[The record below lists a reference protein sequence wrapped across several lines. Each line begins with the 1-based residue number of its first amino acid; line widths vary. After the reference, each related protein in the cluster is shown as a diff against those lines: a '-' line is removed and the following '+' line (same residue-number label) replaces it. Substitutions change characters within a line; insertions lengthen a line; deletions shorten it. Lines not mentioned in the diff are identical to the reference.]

1 VISEIGAFCL
11 MLGLAFAA
19 AQVGLSAA
27 GRMRRSTLLAAAG
40 EGAAVA
46 SFAGVALAFA
56 CLIHAF
62 VTSDFSVANVAANSH
77 TEKPLL
83 YKVAGAWGSHEG
95 SMLLWCLALTG
106 YGAAAAT
113 LGRGLPQG
121 LKALMV
127 ATQGVLG
134 TVFLAYTVFASNPLL
149 RIPLNQVPVEGRS
162 LNPLLQD
169 PALAIHPPFLYSG
182 YVGMSVVF
190 SLAVAALIEG
200 RVDAAWARWV
210 RPWALAAWSLLTVG
224 IMLGS
229 FWAYYEL
236 GWGGWWFW
244 DPVENASFMPWLI
257 ATALLH
263 SAIVTEKRGALAGW
277 SLFLALGAFTFS
289 MLGAFLVRSGVLTSV
304 HAFAVDP
311 KRGVL
316 LLIIL
321 GLTAGSGF
329 LLFAWRAPKLSKG
342 GVFAPISRESAL
354 VLNNILLA
362 AATTAVLL
370 GTLYPLVR
378 EAITGEAISVGPGFF
393 NIAFVPLMG
402 ALAILLPAGPLLAW
416 KRGDLTGVGQRL
428 ILAAAVAVGAG
439 LLTLALVSP
448 RKALGALGVAVGAWL
463 IGGAVA
469 ELIERTRA
477 FRVPA
482 ADSLRRLTGMPRGAW
497 GMTFAHLGLGVFVLG
512 ACFEIGWRGEAAETL
527 PIGGSLDVAG
537 YHLVLDRV
545 APVDGPN
552 FDADQAIIRAT
563 KDGQPVC
570 IGRPERRVY
579 PAGGQTTSEVAIC
592 YRGFSHLYMVLG
604 ERRENAASPHAA
616 GGAGP
621 PVWLVRA
628 YWNPWATLIFLG
640 PIIMAL
646 GGVIS
651 LSDRRLR
658 LGVAAR
664 SRQAAVPEAAPEAA
678 KGKKRRE
685 QPA

>member
-1 VISEIGAFCL
+1 MTAEIGSFAL
-11 MLGLAFAA
+11 VLGLAFAI
-19 AQVGLSAA
+19 AQVVLSVSA
-27 GRMRRSTLLAAAG
+27 RVRRSTVLAAAG
-40 EGAAVA
+40 EGAALA
-46 SFAGVALAFA
+46 SFAGVAIAFA

-77 TEKPLL
+77 TEKPML

-95 SMLLWCLALTG
+95 SILLWCFILTG

-127 ATQGVLG
+127 AVQGALG

-149 RIPLNQVPVEGRS
+149 RIAAPPVEGRS

-210 RPWALAAWSLLTVG
+210 RPWALAAWSFLTVG
-224 IMLGS
+224 ITLGA

-244 DPVENASFMPWLI
+244 DPVENASFMPWLM

-263 SAIVTEKRGALAGW
+263 SAIVTEKRGALSGW
-277 SLFLALGAFTFS
+277 SLFLAIGAFTFS

-321 GLTAGSGF
+321 GVTSGSAF
-329 LLFAWRAPKLSKG
+329 ALFAWRAPKLSPG
-342 GVFAPISRESAL
+342 GVFAPVSRESAL

-362 AATTAVLL
+362 AATATVML
-370 GTLYPLVR
+370 GTLYPLIR
-378 EAITGEAISVGPGFF
+378 EALTGEAISVGPPYF
-393 NIAFVPLMG
+393 NLTFAPLMA

-416 KRGDLTGVGQRL
+416 KRGDVRGVGQRL
-428 ILAAAVAVGAG
+428 WVAALAALGCG

-448 RKALGALGVAVGAWL
+448 LKALGALGVTIGAWL
-463 IGGAVA
+463 VMGAVV

-482 ADSLRRLTGMPRGAW
+482 AESWRRLTGLPRGAW
-497 GMTFAHLGLGVFVLG
+497 GMTLAHLGLGVFVLG
-512 ACFEIGWRGEAAETL
+512 ACVELGWKGEAAETL
-527 PIGGSLDVAG
+527 PLGGSLDVAG
-537 YHLVLDRV
+537 YHLVLETVGPRE
-545 APVDGPN
+545 GPN
-552 FDADQAIIRAT
+552 YESERALIRVS
-563 KDGQPVC
+563 KDGKPICVAE
-570 IGRPERRVY
+570 PDRRFY
-579 PAGGQTTSEVAIC
+579 PAGGQTISGISLC
-592 YRGFSHLYMVLG
+592 YRGASHLYIVLG
-604 ERRENAASPHAA
+604 ERRKATN
-616 GGAGP
+616 GT
-621 PVWLVRA
+621 PVWLIRA
-628 YWNPWATLIFLG
+628 YWNPFASLIFIG
-640 PIIMAL
+640 PVIMAL
-646 GGVIS
+646 GGLTS
-651 LSDRRLR
+651 LSDGKMR
-658 LGVAAR
+658 LGVA
-664 SRQAAVPEAAPEAA
+664 
-678 KGKKRRE
+678 RRRKE

>member
-1 VISEIGAFCL
+1 MMIAEIGSFAL
-11 MLGLAFAA
+11 VLGLAFAI
-19 AQVGLSAA
+19 AQAGLSAA
-27 GRMRRSTLLAAAG
+27 ARIRRSTVLAAAG
-40 EGAAVA
+40 EGAALA
-46 SFAGVALAFA
+46 SFAGVAIAFA
-56 CLIHAF
+56 CLIYAF

-77 TEKPLL
+77 TEKPML

-95 SMLLWCLALTG
+95 SILLWCFILTG

-121 LKALMV
+121 LKASMV
-127 ATQGVLG
+127 AVQGTLG
-134 TVFLAYTVFASNPLL
+134 SVFLAYTVFASNPLL
-149 RIPLNQVPVEGRS
+149 RILKPPVEGNS
-162 LNPLLQD
+162 LNPLLQA

-210 RPWALAAWSLLTVG
+210 RPWALAAWSFLSVG
-224 IMLGS
+224 ITLGA

-244 DPVENASFMPWLI
+244 DPVENASFMPWLM

-321 GLTAGSGF
+321 GVTSGSAF
-329 LLFAWRAPKLSKG
+329 TLFAWRAPKLAPG
-342 GVFAPISRESAL
+342 GVFAPVSRESAL

-362 AATTAVLL
+362 AATATVLL
-370 GTLYPLVR
+370 GTLFPLIR
-378 EAITGEAISVGPGFF
+378 EAVTGEAISVGPPYF
-393 NIAFVPLMG
+393 NLTFAPLM
-402 ALAILLPAGPLLAW
+402 ATLAIILPAGPLLAW
-416 KRGDLTGVGQRL
+416 KRGDLSGVGQRL
-428 ILAAAVAVGAG
+428 WVAALLALGAG
-439 LLTLALVSP
+439 LATYALVSP
-448 RKALGALGVAVGAWL
+448 RKALGAAGVAIGAWL
-463 IGGAVA
+463 VAGAVV

-482 ADSLRRLTGMPRGAW
+482 ADSWRRLTGLPRGAW
-497 GMTFAHLGLGVFVLG
+497 GMTLAHLGLGVFVLG
-512 ACFEIGWRGEAAETL
+512 ACFELGWKAEAAEAL
-527 PIGGSLDVAG
+527 PIGGAVDVAG
-537 YHLVLDRV
+537 YHLVLESV
-545 APVDGPN
+545 GPVDGPN
-552 FDADQAIIRAT
+552 FDAERAILRVT
-563 KDGQPVC
+563 RDGKPVC
-570 IGRPERRVY
+570 VGEPNRRFY
-579 PAGGQTTSEVAIC
+579 PAGNQTVSGIALC
-592 YRGFSHLYMVLG
+592 YRGASHLYMVLG
-604 ERRENAASPHAA
+604 EKRMTTA
-616 GGAGP
+616 GT
-621 PVWLVRA
+621 PVWLIRA

-640 PIIMAL
+640 PVLMAL
-646 GGVIS
+646 GGLTS
-651 LSDRRLR
+651 LSDRKMR
-658 LGVAAR
+658 LGVAQ
-664 SRQAAVPEAAPEAA
+664 RQ
-678 KGKKRRE
+678 RE

>member
-1 VISEIGAFCL
+1 MIAELGAFAL
-11 MLGLAFAA
+11 TLALAFAA
-19 AQVGLSAA
+19 AQLALSAV
-27 GRMRRSTLLAAAG
+27 GRWRRSTVLAAAA
-40 EGAAVA
+40 EGAALA

-62 VTSDFSVANVAANSH
+62 VTSDFSVANVAQNSH

-83 YKVAGAWGSHEG
+83 YRVAGAWGSHEG

-106 YGAAAAT
+106 YGAAAVAF
-113 LGRGLPQG
+113 GRSLPRG
-121 LKALMV
+121 LKASMV
-127 ATQGVLG
+127 AVQGGLG
-134 TVFLAYTVFASNPLL
+134 TVFLAYTVFASNPLA
-149 RIPLNQVPVEGRS
+149 RIATPPVEGRS

-169 PALAIHPPFLYSG
+169 PALAVHPPFLYAG

-200 RVDAAWARWV
+200 RVDAAWARWI

-224 IMLGS
+224 ITLGS

-244 DPVENASFMPWLI
+244 DPVENASFMPWLV

-277 SLFLALGAFTFS
+277 TLFLSLAAFSFS

-321 GLTAGSGF
+321 GVTTGAGFS
-329 LLFAWRAPKLSKG
+329 LFAWRAPKLTQG
-342 GVFAPISRESAL
+342 GLFAPVSRESAL

-362 AATTAVLL
+362 AATTTVLL
-370 GTLYPLVR
+370 GTLYPLIR
-378 EAITGEAISVGPGFF
+378 EAITGEAISVGPPYF
-393 NIAFVPLMG
+393 NLTFTPLMA

-416 KRGDLTGVGQRL
+416 KRGDAQGVAQRL
-428 ILAAAVAVGAG
+428 WIAA
-439 LLTLALVSP
+439 LI
-448 RKALGALGVAVGAWL
+448 ALGVGLAVYATISPRQAFGAAGIGMGSWL
-463 IGGAVA
+463 IAGAVA
-469 ELIERTRA
+469 ELVERTRL
-477 FRVPA
+477 FRISA
-482 ADSLRRLTGMPRGAW
+482 GESLRRLVGLPRGAW
-497 GMTFAHLGLGVFVLG
+497 GMTLAHLGLGVFVLG
-512 ACFEIGWRGEAAETL
+512 ACFETGWKAESAETL
-527 PIGGSLDVAG
+527 RIGQSLNVGA
-537 YHLVLDRV
+537 YHLTLDAVRD
-545 APVDGPN
+545 VDGPN
-552 FDADQAIIRAT
+552 YDAERALIHAT
-563 KDGQPVC
+563 RNGKPVC
-570 IGRPERRVY
+570 TGEPERRFY

-592 YRGFSHLYMVLG
+592 YRGPSHLYMVLG
-604 ERRENAASPHAA
+604 ERRDAA
-616 GGAGP
+616 GA

-640 PIIMAL
+640 PVIMGL

-658 LGVAAR
+658 LGVAR
-664 SRQAAVPEAAPEAA
+664 R
-678 KGKKRRE
+678 RRE

>member
-1 VISEIGAFCL
+1 MIAEFGSFAL
-11 MLGLAFAA
+11 TLGLAFAI
-19 AQVGLSAA
+19 AQFGLSAA
-27 GRMRRSTLLAAAG
+27 ARIRRSTVLAAAG

-46 SFAGVALAFA
+46 SFAGVAIAFA
-56 CLIHAF
+56 CLIYAF

-77 TEKPLL
+77 TEKPML

-95 SMLLWCLALTG
+95 SILLWCFILTG

-113 LGRGLPQG
+113 LGRGLPKG
-121 LKALMV
+121 LKAVMV
-127 ATQGVLG
+127 ATQGALG
-134 TVFLAYTVFASNPLL
+134 MVFLAYTVFASNPLT
-149 RIPLNQVPVEGRS
+149 RIAMPPVEGRS

-169 PALAIHPPFLYSG
+169 PALAIHPPFLYAG

-190 SLAVAALIEG
+190 SLAVAALVEG

-224 IMLGS
+224 ITLGA

-263 SAIVTEKRGALAGW
+263 SAVVTEKRGALAGW

-321 GLTAGSGF
+321 AVTSGSGF
-329 LLFAWRAPKLSKG
+329 ALFAWRAPKLARG
-342 GVFAPISRESAL
+342 GLFAPVSRESAL

-362 AATTAVLL
+362 AATATVLL
-370 GTLYPLVR
+370 GTLYPLIR
-378 EAITGEAISVGPGFF
+378 EAMTGEAISVGPPYF
-393 NIAFVPLMG
+393 NLTFAPLMA
-402 ALAILLPAGPLLAW
+402 ALAIILPAGPLLAW
-416 KRGDLTGVGQRL
+416 KRGDLQGVGQRL
-428 ILAAAVAVGAG
+428 WFAALAALGIG
-439 LLTLALVSP
+439 LLTYALVSP
-448 RKALGALGVAVGAWL
+448 SKALGAAGIAIGAWL
-463 IGGAVA
+463 IAGAAA

-482 ADSLRRLTGMPRGAW
+482 SDSWRRLTGLPRGAW
-497 GMTFAHLGLGVFVLG
+497 GMTLAHLGLGVFVLG
-512 ACFEIGWRGEAAETL
+512 ACFELGWKAESAETL
-527 PIGGSLDVAG
+527 PIGGALDVGA
-537 YHLVLDRV
+537 YHLVLENV
-545 APVDGPN
+545 GPVDGPN
-552 FDADQAIIRAT
+552 YDAERGVIRAT
-563 KDGQPVC
+563 KDGRTVC
-570 IGRPERRVY
+570 VGEPERRFY

-592 YRGFSHLYMVLG
+592 YRGASHLYMVLG
-604 ERRENAASPHAA
+604 ERREAA
-616 GGAGP
+616 GPGGGE

-640 PIIMAL
+640 PVIMGL
-646 GGVIS
+646 GGLIS

-658 LGVAAR
+658 LGVAR
-664 SRQAAVPEAAPEAA
+664 
-678 KGKKRRE
+678 RRE

>member
-1 VISEIGAFCL
+1 VIAELGAFSL
-11 MLGLAFAA
+11 MLALAFAI
-19 AQVGLSAA
+19 AQAGLSAA
-27 GRMRRSTLLAAAG
+27 GRIRRSTVLAAAG
-40 EGAAVA
+40 EGAAIA
-46 SFAGVALAFA
+46 AFAGVAVAFG
-56 CLIHAF
+56 CLVHAF

-106 YGAAAAT
+106 YGAAAAA

-121 LKALMV
+121 LKTVMV
-127 ATQGVLG
+127 ATQGLLG
-134 TVFLAYTVFASNPLL
+134 SVFLAYTVFASNPLARL
-149 RIPLNQVPVEGRS
+149 AQPPVEGRS

-169 PALAIHPPFLYSG
+169 PALAVHPPFLYSG

-190 SLAVAALIEG
+190 SLAVAALVEG
-200 RVDAAWARWV
+200 RVDAAWARWA

-244 DPVENASFMPWLI
+244 DPVENASFMPWLM

-277 SLFLALGAFTFS
+277 SIFLALGAFTFS

-329 LLFAWRAPKLSKG
+329 ALFAWRAPQLAKG
-342 GVFAPISRESAL
+342 GLFAPISRESAL

-362 AATTAVLL
+362 AATATVLL
-370 GTLYPLVR
+370 GTLYPLIR
-378 EAITGEAISVGPGFF
+378 EAMTGEAISVGPPYF
-393 NIAFVPLMG
+393 NLTFVPLMA
-402 ALAILLPAGPLLAW
+402 ALAILLPAGPLMAW
-416 KRGDLTGVGQRL
+416 KRGDLAGVAQRL
-428 ILAAAVAVGAG
+428 WIAAGVAILAGLAAF
-439 LLTLALVSP
+439 ALVSP
-448 RKALGALGVAVGAWL
+448 RKAFGALGLAVGAWL
-463 IGGAVA
+463 VAGAIA
-469 ELIERTRA
+469 ELVERTRA
-477 FRVPA
+477 FRVSA
-482 ADSLRRLTGMPRGAW
+482 RESLRRLTGLPRGAW

-512 ACFEIGWRGEAAETL
+512 ACFELGWRGEAAETL
-527 PIGGSLDVAG
+527 PAGGALDVGG
-537 YHLVLDRV
+537 YHILLERV
-545 APVDGPN
+545 GQVEGPN
-552 FDADQAIIRAT
+552 FDADQAILKVTRN
-563 KDGQPVC
+563 GQPVC
-570 IGRPERRVY
+570 VGRPERRVY
-579 PAGGQTTSEVAIC
+579 AVGGQTTSEVAIC
-592 YRGFSHLYMVLG
+592 YRGLSHLYMVLG
-604 ERRENAASPHAA
+604 ERREGAA
-616 GGAGP
+616 GP
-621 PVWLVRA
+621 QWLVRA
-628 YWNPWATLIFLG
+628 YWNPWATLIFFG
-640 PIIMAL
+640 PILMAL

-664 SRQAAVPEAAPEAA
+664 RLA
-678 KGKKRRE
+678 E